1 MRVHERA
8 RQGWAV
14 LLSAALVASPL
25 APAQEKPARD
35 VPATS
40 LRVTTRLVLLDVV
53 VRDKTGQPV
62 TDLQASDFTVNEKGK
77 PQKVAIFS
85 LERPAPAPTPPPLP
99 PNVFTNRPGY
109 RMPQGPLTVLL
120 LDGMNTQIANQNYAR
135 QQLLKYLK
143 TQHQANQRMAVF
155 ALGNTLRVLQ
165 DFTSDPR
172 LLRAALENYGPTEA
186 QALAEAAPRP
196 PSKMVAGEGRL
207 GGTMAERMRTQ
218 LHQFETEQSATNL
231 ERRIG
236 GTLAALRLVARSLA
250 GYPGR
255 KNLIWVSASFPVVLF
270 PDSVLPSV
278 RATLLGAQNA
288 TTNVMRSYEPE
299 LKATEYLLSEAQV
312 AVYPVDA
319 RGLVGGGNL
328 ADASN
333 SGLNDAGL
341 LRLGADYGNTVTAQ
355 SAALVDSQ
363 ATMKELAD
371 ETGGRAYTSRN
382 DIDNAVAL
390 GIADGST
397 YYLLGYYPEDK
408 NADGAFRKISVEVKR
423 PGVEVR
429 HRPGYYAL
437 DDVKAAKQKGE
448 KEKEAELMMAMGTE
462 ALTANMV
469 VFDSRVTPPAGGGGG
484 TVMVEVL
491 VDPRTLST
499 EALGSGQ
506 QQLSVNFYAAA
517 FSRDGK
523 VAAHKESKIE
533 APLTPEQY
541 AKLQQGGLP
550 FQAQLDLKPG
560 DYSVRIAIRDNRT
573 GYFGT
578 IEAPLTL
585 K

>member
-1 MRVHERA
+1 MSFHQKA
-8 RQGWAV
+8 RQTWAL
-14 LLSAALVASPL
+14 LLSAALL
-25 APAQEKPARD
+25 APPFGGAQEKPASD
-35 VPATS
+35 VPAAS
-40 LRVTTRLVLLDVV
+40 LRVTTRLVLVDVV
-53 VRDKTGQPV
+53 VRDKAGQPV
-62 TDLQASDFTVNEKGK
+62 TDLQASDFTVSEKGK
-77 PQKVAIFS
+77 AQKLAVFA
-85 LERPAPAPTPPPLP
+85 LERPAPAATLPSLP

-109 RMPQGPLTVLL
+109 RMPEGPLTILL

-135 QQLLKYLK
+135 QQLLKYLR

-172 LLRAALENYGPTEA
+172 LLRAALEGYATTEA
-186 QALAEAAPRP
+186 QALAAAAPRP
-196 PSKMVAGEGRL
+196 PSKMAAGDEGRL
-207 GGTMAERMRTQ
+207 GGNIAERMRNQ

-236 GTLAALRLVARSLA
+236 GTLAALRLIARAMA

-270 PDSVLPSV
+270 PDSALPSV

-288 TTNVMRSYEPE
+288 STNVMRSYEPE
-299 LKATEYLLSEAQV
+299 LKATENLLSQAQV

-319 RGLVGGGNL
+319 RGLVGGGSV

-333 SGLNDAGL
+333 SGLNEAGL
-341 LRLGADYGNTVTAQ
+341 LRIGADYGNTVTSQ
-355 SAALVDSQ
+355 SAQLVDST
-363 ATMKELAD
+363 AAMKDLAD

-390 GIADGST
+390 GVADGST

-408 NADGAFRKISVEVKR
+408 SADGTFRKISVEVSR
-423 PGVEVR
+423 PGVQVR
-429 HRPGYYAL
+429 HRPGYYAI
-437 DDVKAAKQKGE
+437 DDVKAAKQKSE
-448 KEKEAELMMAMGTE
+448 KEKEAELMMAMATE
-462 ALTANMV
+462 SLTTNMV
-469 VFDSRVTPPAGGGGG
+469 VFDSRITPPAAGGPV
-484 TVMVEVL
+484 TVEVL

-499 EALGSGQ
+499 EPLGGGR

-517 FSRDGK
+517 FGPDGK
-523 VAAHKESKIE
+523 LVDHKESKIE
-533 APLTPEQY
+533 QPLSPEQF

-560 DYSVRIAIRDNRT
+560 NYAVRVAIRDNRT

-578 IEAPLTL
+578 LEAPLSL